1 MPTLR
6 RLGTALG
13 AGFVLVLLA
22 AAPADAHTIT
32 GVTPTNYKSEVV
44 AVSPPLP
51 GVHVRL
57 LDLGNRVEL
66 TNTGAADVVVLGY
79 QGEPYLRVGPD
90 GVFENSQSPSVALN
104 KVTAT
109 TSASTTT
116 TAASDN
122 ATALAPPSWRR
133 TGGGRS
139 VRWRDRRTR
148 WEGPAPAVVRA
159 APGAAH
165 VVIPAWVIGL
175 REGDIEATVFG
186 RITYVPGPSPVP
198 WLLISGVLLIAILS
212 CGLLRRW
219 GPPLSAIVALLVA
232 VDVVH
237 SFGISAASHDPVLTQ
252 LNRVVLGGI
261 VATLGWIV
269 GAAAIGPL
277 QDEREGGVVGA
288 AVAGFLLAAFS
299 GVGDISVLTRSQ
311 VPFAFSASGARAAVA
326 VTMGAGFGLA
336 LAALV
341 VLRRHPELRAT
352 EASDPSSD

>member
-1 MPTLR
+1 L
-6 RLGTALG
+6 
-13 AGFVLVLLA
+13 VLVVMA
-22 AAPADAHTIT
+22 AGRADAHTIT
-32 GVTPTNYKSEVV
+32 GVAPTNYKSEVV
-44 AVSPPLP
+44 AVSPTLP
-51 GVHVRL
+51 GVRVRL

-66 TNTGAADVVVLGY
+66 TNTGATDVVVLGY
-79 QGEPYLRVGPD
+79 QGEPYLRVGPG
-90 GVFENSQSPSVALN
+90 GVFENSRSPSVALN

-116 TAASDN
+116 TVPPNTGAALV
-122 ATALAPPSWRR
+122 APSWHR

-148 WEGPAPAVVRA
+148 WEGAAPPVVRA
-159 APGAAH
+159 APGQTH
-165 VVIPAWVIGL
+165 VVVSQWLIGL
-175 REGDIEATVFG
+175 RRGDVDATVSG
-186 RITYVPGPSPVP
+186 RITYVPGPSPTP
-198 WLLISGVLLIAILS
+198 WLLISGVLLVAVVG

-232 VDVVH
+232 IDVVH

-252 LNRVVLGGI
+252 VSRVVLGGI

-277 QDEREGGVVGA
+277 QDEREGGVAGA

-299 GVGDISVLTRSQ
+299 GVGDLSVLTRSQ

-326 VTMGAGFGLA
+326 VTIGAGFGLA
-336 LAALV
+336 LAALL
-341 VLRRHPELRAT
+341 VLRRHPELRTTAPTEAT
-352 EASDPSSD
+352 E